1 MTDNKTVTVRTGMDF
16 FGVCFLL
23 FFNFGDSKYDLYD
36 AIMIWLM
43 K

>member
-1 MTDNKTVTVRTGMDF
+1 MSDDKTITVRSGMDTVTV
-16 FGVCFLL
+16 CFIL
-23 FFNFGDSKYDLYD
+23 FYNFGDSKYDLYD

>member
-1 MTDNKTVTVRTGMDF
+1 MDNKTVTVRSGMDF

-23 FFNFGDSKYDLYD
+23 FFNFGDSNYDLYD
-36 AIMIWLM
+36 AVMHWLM

>member
-1 MTDNKTVTVRTGMDF
+1 MNDKTITVRSGMDF
-16 FGVCFLL
+16 VCVCFIL
-23 FFNFGDSKYDLYD
+23 FANFGDSKYDLYD

>member
-1 MTDNKTVTVRTGMDF
+1 MSDDKTITVRSGMDF
-16 FGVCFLL
+16 FGVCIIL

-36 AIMIWLM
+36 AIMIWMM